1 MISICKSVLIHV
13 QVYGL
18 QKGSVFSEDSLPYF
32 WQWNVHATSQ
42 INKTGIGDVPSKV
55 LLRTA
60 LSVHFLEIE
69 LLEQH
74 FTMGL
79 QKGDFLFL
87 IIYKDQ
93 QAANTFFWPFLNFLK
108 DLHKL
113 LSSMTC
119 ASIMRSKDHKRAVNQ
134 TTKRLLTKWCFILT
148 SSP

>member
-1 MISICKSVLIHV
+1 M

-42 INKTGIGDVPSKV
+42 INRRGIGDVPSKV
-55 LLRTA
+55 ILRTA

-69 LLEQH
+69 LLEQQ
-74 FTMGL
+74 FAMGL

-93 QAANTFFWPFLNFLK
+93 QAASTFFLAFS
-108 DLHKL
+108 KL
-113 LSSMTC
+113 SERPS
-119 ASIMRSKDHKRAVNQ
+119 
-134 TTKRLLTKWCFILT
+134 
-148 SSP
+148 